1 VPLAK
6 LFDHDHPR
14 YGEGGEFRA
23 LYEADPDVKTV
34 VDTAKDLE
42 GLKRQWGVHAAGVIM
57 SSDPLIDIIPIMRRE
72 QDGAIITQFDY
83 PTCEALGLIKMDFL
97 GLRNLTVLDDAV
109 ANIALNRGFELV
121 LEDLA
126 LDDEATYALL
136 SRGDTL
142 GVFQL
147 DGGPMRSLLRL
158 MRPDNFEDISAVLA
172 LYRPGPMGADSHTNY
187 ALRKNGRQEITPI
200 HPELAEPLAEIL
212 DTTHGLI
219 VYQEQVMAIAQK
231 VAGFTLS
238 QADNMRRAMGKKKK
252 EILDAEFV
260 PFSKGMRA
268 NGYSD
273 TAIKALWDILVPF
286 SDYAFNKAHTAAYG
300 MVSYWTAYLKA
311 NYPAEFMAALL
322 TSVADD
328 KDKMAIY
335 LSECR
340 RMGIQVLPPDVNESA
355 ANFTPVG
362 TDIRFGLT
370 AVRNVGH
377 NVVDGI
383 VAAREAHGKA
393 VNFHGFL
400 DQVPLVVCNKRV
412 IESLIKAGA
421 FESMGHSRR
430 ALMSIYEAAVD
441 AVLDLKRNE
450 ANGQD
455 DLFGELAETD
465 PVLTGS
471 VPDLPDW
478 DKRTKL
484 AFEREMLGLYVSD
497 HPLQGLEH
505 ILAAERDIG
514 IGELLSD
521 DGPRDSTVIIA
532 GMITNITR
540 KTTRRGDIWAVITV
554 EDLEA
559 SIEVLLFPKAYEM
572 VSTVLAT
579 DTVVKIK
586 GKVKVE
592 DDVVSLNASE
602 LSLPDITH
610 APSGPVVISLPA
622 TRCTPQIVQQL
633 RDVLASHPGL
643 TEVRLRLRSADKTTV
658 MKLDERLRVTPSPPL
673 IADLKALLGPSCLVS

>member
-1 VPLAK
+1 
-6 LFDHDHPR
+6 
-14 YGEGGEFRA
+14 
-23 LYEADPDVKTV
+23 
-34 VDTAKDLE
+34 
-42 GLKRQWGVHAAGVIM
+42 
-57 SSDPLIDIIPIMRRE
+57 
-72 QDGAIITQFDY
+72 
-83 PTCEALGLIKMDFL
+83 
-97 GLRNLTVLDDAV
+97 
-109 ANIALNRGFELV
+109 
-121 LEDLA
+121 
-126 LDDEATYALL
+126 
-136 SRGDTL
+136 
-142 GVFQL
+142 
-147 DGGPMRSLLRL
+147 
-158 MRPDNFEDISAVLA
+158 
-172 LYRPGPMGADSHTNY
+172 MGADSHTNY

-219 VYQEQVMAIAQK
+219 VYQEQVMAIAQR

-260 PFSKGMRA
+260 PFSKGMGA
-268 NGYSD
+268 NGYSESA
-273 TAIKALWDILVPF
+273 TKALWDILVPF

-377 NVVDGI
+377 NVVEGI
-383 VAAREAHGKA
+383 VAARAAHGKA

-430 ALMSIYEAAVD
+430 ALMSVYEAAVD

-471 VPDLPDW
+471 VPELPDW

-505 ILAAERDIG
+505 ILTAERDIG
-514 IGELLSD
+514 IGQLLAD
-521 DGPRDSTVIIA
+521 DGPRDMTVTIA

-540 KTTRRGDIWAVITV
+540 KTTKRGDIWAVITV

-559 SIEVLLFPKAYEM
+559 SIEVLLFPRAYEM

-586 GKVKVE
+586 GKVKVD

-602 LSLPDITH
+602 LSLPDINH

-622 TRCTPQIVQQL
+622 TRCTPQVVQQL

-673 IADLKALLGPSCLVS
+673 MADLKALLGPSCLVL

>member
-1 VPLAK
+1 
-6 LFDHDHPR
+6 
-14 YGEGGEFRA
+14 
-23 LYEADPDVKTV
+23 
-34 VDTAKDLE
+34 
-42 GLKRQWGVHAAGVIM
+42 
-57 SSDPLIDIIPIMRRE
+57 
-72 QDGAIITQFDY
+72 
-83 PTCEALGLIKMDFL
+83 
-97 GLRNLTVLDDAV
+97 
-109 ANIALNRGFELV
+109 
-121 LEDLA
+121 
-126 LDDEATYALL
+126 
-136 SRGDTL
+136 
-142 GVFQL
+142 
-147 DGGPMRSLLRL
+147 

-260 PFSKGMRA
+260 PFSEGMRA
-268 NGYSD
+268 NGYSHASI
-273 TAIKALWDILVPF
+273 TALWDILVPF

-311 NYPAEFMAALL
+311 NFPAEFMAALL

-328 KDKMAIY
+328 KDKMAVY
-335 LSECR
+335 LNECR

-362 TDIRFGLT
+362 ADIRFGLT

-383 VAAREAHGKA
+383 VAAREAYGKA

-430 ALMSIYEAAVD
+430 ALMTVYEAAVD
-441 AVLDLKRNE
+441 GVLDLKRNE

-465 PVLTGS
+465 PVLTGR

-514 IGELLSD
+514 IGELVAD
-521 DGPRDSTVIIA
+521 DGPRESMVTIA

-559 SIEVLLFPKAYEM
+559 SIEVLLFPRAYEM

-602 LSLPDITH
+602 LSLPDITDMR
-610 APSGPVVISLPA
+610 SEPVVITLA
-622 TRCTPQIVQQL
+622 AARCTPQIVQQL
-633 RDVLASHPGL
+633 REVLAAHPGL

-673 IADLKALLGPSCLVS
+673 MADLKALLGPSCLAS